1 MRELDYKESWALKN
15 WCFWTVVLD
24 KTLESPLDC
33 KEIKLVNLKRNQP
46 WLFIG
51 RTDAEAETPILW
63 PPDAKSWLIRK
74 DLDSGKDWGQE
85 ENGSKEDEMV
95 GWHHPL
101 HGHEFEQTQGDG
113 KGQRSMAYLPPHNPF
128 TLCLQLIYP
137 VRRHSER
144 GRAPTVPNVSII
156 PNCMFRR
163 ILFLSKVGKS
173 VCCLLPNLPIIPQVL
188 LFA

>member
-1 MRELDYKESWALKN
+1 MWELDHKEAWALKN
-15 WCFWTVVLD
+15 WFWTVVLE
-24 KTLESPLDC
+24 KSWEPLGLQGDS
-33 KEIKLVNLKRNQP
+33 KGNPYLIL
-46 WLFIG
+46 IG
-51 RTDAEAETPILW
+51 RTGAEAEVPILW